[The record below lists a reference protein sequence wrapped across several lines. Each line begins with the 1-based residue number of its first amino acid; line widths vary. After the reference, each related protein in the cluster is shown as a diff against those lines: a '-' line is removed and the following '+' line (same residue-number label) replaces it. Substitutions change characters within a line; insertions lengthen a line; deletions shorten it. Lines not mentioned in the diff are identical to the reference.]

1 MSRNNSAVR
10 QSEGLL
16 FLVSFHEEI
25 ANLLDCRRRSAI
37 IDIFPQI
44 SGDLLRIKAMVQ
56 LNDCNNQIKFRDFA
70 FAFRI

>member
-25 ANLLDCRRRSAI
+25 AILLNYRRRRAI
-37 IDIFPQI
+37 IDIVPQI
-44 SGDLLRIKAMVQ
+44 SGDLLRIKAMLQ